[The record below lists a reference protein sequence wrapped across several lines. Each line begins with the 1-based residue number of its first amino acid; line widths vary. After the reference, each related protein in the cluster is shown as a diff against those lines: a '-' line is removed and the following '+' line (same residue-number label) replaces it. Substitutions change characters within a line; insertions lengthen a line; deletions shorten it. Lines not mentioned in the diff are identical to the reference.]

1 LLKRL
6 TIKAKGR
13 AEKVNGN
20 DFLVLFFMNFE
31 KKNNTFRFI
40 DNILKDEEKLLT
52 LIKMNLNLL
61 IEIGL

>member
-1 LLKRL
+1 M
-6 TIKAKGR
+6 
-13 AEKVNGN
+13 NGN